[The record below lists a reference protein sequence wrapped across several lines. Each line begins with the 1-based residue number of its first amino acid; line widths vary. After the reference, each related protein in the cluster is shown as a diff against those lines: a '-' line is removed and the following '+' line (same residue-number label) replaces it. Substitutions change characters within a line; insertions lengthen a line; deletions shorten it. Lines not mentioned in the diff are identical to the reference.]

1 MGQDASVDADFDMKA
16 DRSASIPE
24 SWWTYS
30 GQLWCTCGRLPTP
43 PAPL

>member
-24 SWWTYS
+24 S
-30 GQLWCTCGRLPTP
+30 
-43 PAPL
+43 